1 MTWKNILKAVGL
13 TIVGYWG
20 TWGNDTKLPKP
31 NSANYNVSLVADK
44 LKNSDYLR
52 GYRGVSTCRICR
64 ERVGAGELTNYEY
77 VFPSGLQHYVEEH
90 EIELPNFLVE
100 SLMKEHT
107 PSPELKSIKLANDNN
122 LPPNVINQL
131 AVMIDTPISN
141 EWSAWLERTGLTNEE
156 ALEQYDLTPKEKAIT
171 RARMRK

>member
-1 MTWKNILKAVGL
+1 MGWRDILKAAGL

-52 GYRGVSTCRICR
+52 GYRGVSTCRICG
-64 ERVGAGELTNYEY
+64 ESVGAGELTNYEY
-77 VFPSGLQHYVEEH
+77 VFPDGLSHYVEEH

-107 PSPELKSIKLANDNN
+107 PSPELNNVKVANDNN
-122 LPPNVINQL
+122 LPTYLISPLSAI
-131 AVMIDTPISN
+131 IDAPISS
-141 EWSAWLERTGLTNEE
+141 EWSSWLERTGLTSEE
-156 ALEQYDLTPKEKAIT
+156 ALEQYDLTPREKAIN

>member
-1 MTWKNILKAVGL
+1 MGWKNILKAAGL

-20 TWGNDTKLPKP
+20 TWGNDIKLPKP
-31 NSANYNVSLVADK
+31 NSANYDVSSVADK

-64 ERVGAGELTNYEY
+64 ENVGAGELTNYEY
-77 VFPSGLQHYVEEH
+77 VFPEGLHHYVEEH
-90 EIELPNFLVE
+90 EIELPNFLIE

-107 PSPELKSIKLANDNN
+107 PSSELKNVKLANDNN
-122 LPPNVINQL
+122 LPKQIISRMSIIVDAP
-131 AVMIDTPISN
+131 IDMK
-141 EWSAWLERTGLTNEE
+141 WSAWLERTGLTSEE
-156 ALEQYDLTPKEKAIT
+156 ALEQYDFTPKEKAIA